1 MGVNKN
7 ISILMLFDCVRV
19 NTGLGF
25 HRICNSEKKGGICEL
40 MDSHHITSRG
50 TIFGRRGCGE
60 FVYHVSYCDERVVMT
75 IYGFQ
80 IFCDV
85 SSGVQGYALI
95 WHMGGVCQYMGAPQR
110 LGFLGGLKNLTPY
123 YLQDTR
129 QVFQV
134 WHNLCSELTS
144 M

>member
-80 IFCDV
+80 IFLWRQFRGVGLCPYMAYGWRLPIYGSALAPWV
-85 SSGVQGYALI
+85 FGGTKKPHTLLLTRHETSISGLA
-95 WHMGGVCQYMGAPQR
+95 
-110 LGFLGGLKNLTPY
+110 
-123 YLQDTR
+123 
-129 QVFQV
+129 
-134 WHNLCSELTS
+134 
-144 M
+144 